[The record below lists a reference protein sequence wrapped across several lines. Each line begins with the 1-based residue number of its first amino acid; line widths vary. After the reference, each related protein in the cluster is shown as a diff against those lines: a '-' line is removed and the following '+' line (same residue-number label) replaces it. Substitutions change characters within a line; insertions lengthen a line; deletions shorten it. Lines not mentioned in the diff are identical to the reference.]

1 MIPNW
6 TAHLRDPEEKKR
18 FWAYLKNSRGLL
30 DRLSDIIRE
39 MEEDL
44 TQKELSMDTY
54 DSPAWAAK
62 QADING
68 SRRTIRAIQ
77 KLITLDPK
85 EKHG

>member
-18 FWAYLKNSRGLL
+18 FWSYLYNSRGLL
-30 DRLSDIIRE
+30 DRLKD
-39 MEEDL
+39 MLLEEEASL
-44 TQKELSMDTY
+44 TQLEIDMETY

-68 SRRTIRAIQ
+68 SRRILRKIL

-85 EKHG
+85 EK

>member
-6 TAHLRDPEEKKR
+6 TNHLKDPEEKKR
-18 FWAYLKNSRGLL
+18 FRSYIYNSRGLL
-30 DRLSDIIRE
+30 DRLSDMLKE
-39 MEEDL
+39 MEESL
-44 TQKELSMDTY
+44 TQKELDQDTY

-68 SRRTIRAIQ
+68 SRRVLREIQ

-85 EKHG
+85 DK

>member
-6 TAHLRDPEEKKR
+6 TAHLKDPEEKKR
-18 FWAYLKNSRGLL
+18 FRSYIYNSRGLL
-30 DRLSDIIRE
+30 DRLSDIVKE

-44 TQKELSMDTY
+44 TQKELNMDTY

-77 KLITLDPK
+77 TLITLDPK
-85 EKHG
+85 EK